1 MNGPL
6 LLNLIL
12 SSIRKNKNLKILDL
26 KNKRKNIA
34 KNCKNKSNK
43 RFFRKMPKMMKKI
56 NMPSFCNYKWLILM
70 KEKIKKKKKNWTR
83 FNMKK
88 NPEIDN
94 WRMRPAV
101 KEMKRKDK
109 KNWILFWFKESKK
122 KSKKLNLFNFKEKF
136 KELNIS
142 RD

>member
-1 MNGPL
+1 MANFDE
-6 LLNLIL
+6 
-12 SSIRKNKNLKILDL
+12 REDQ
-26 KNKRKNIA
+26 
-34 KNCKNKSNK
+34 
-43 RFFRKMPKMMKKI
+43 KK
-56 NMPSFCNYKWLILM
+56 
-70 KEKIKKKKKNWTR
+70 KEKLDKIQYE
-83 FNMKK
+83 K